1 MKKSIICAA
10 VVGLLVSGIVFAS
23 DDIPDWVKQVPSYYE
38 NYYKTLEQL
47 DNVYLGDGVFDSSG
61 DRVVN
66 RIQNSVSWLYVHQ
79 YVPTYVD
86 SKFNVLQNQINT
98 LQQKVTILEQEVAKL
113 KGQSTASTS
122 QTNAITKNYY
132 RYSDGQDVFET
143 GTNRHIGYDEAV
155 SKNIWSD
162 IQIINR

>member
-23 DDIPDWVKQVPSYYE
+23 DDIPDFIKQTKNYSSYTIDQMDEDYFWAYNSNGE
-38 NYYKTLEQL
+38 KFA
-47 DNVYLGDGVFDSSG
+47 VSSKLS
-61 DRVVN
+61 N
-66 RIQNSVSWLYVHQ
+66 PVSWRYVHQ

-98 LQQKVTILEQEVAKL
+98 LQQKVISLEQEVAKL
-113 KGQSTASTS
+113 KGQSTTS
-122 QTNAITKNYY
+122 VSQSNAITKKYY
-132 RYSDGQDVFET
+132 RYSDGQDVFEA

-155 SKNIWSD
+155 SNNIWSD
-162 IQIINR
+162 IQVVNK